1 MNKNDL
7 AVRVSKIT
15 KEPMAVVEPIVGC
28 LFDTMAAAILEGEKV
43 TVCALG
49 SFFLK
54 THKQK
59 TGYDPYHR
67 IPIVIPEG
75 KSVRFEPSPS
85 MRRSIRARYAKPVCE
100 QFHPGKIEVEEKIL
114 VEA

>member
-1 MNKNDL
+1 MNKHDL
-7 AVRVSKIT
+7 AVKVSKIT
-15 KEPMAVVEPIVGC
+15 QKPMAVVEPIVGC

-54 THKQK
+54 THKPRM
-59 TGYDPYHR
+59 GYDPYR
-67 IPIVIPEG
+67 RTPIPIPEG
-75 KSVRFEPSPS
+75 KSVRFEPSPA

-100 QFHPGKIEVEEKIL
+100 QFHPGKIEVEEKIP